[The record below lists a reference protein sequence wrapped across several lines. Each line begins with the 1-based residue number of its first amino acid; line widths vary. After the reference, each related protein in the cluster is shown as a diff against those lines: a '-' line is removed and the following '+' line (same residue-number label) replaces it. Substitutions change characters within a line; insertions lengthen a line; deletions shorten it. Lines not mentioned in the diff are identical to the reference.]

1 MALIIIADDDE
12 LIVEM
17 VAEALRSRGHVVG
30 TLDDGAHVVDIVTF
44 KRPALVILDCA
55 MPVVS
60 GIEALRQIRS
70 STTCF
75 DTPVLMLTGRRSDAD
90 QEIAVRAGADDYIR
104 KPFLLAELVSRVES
118 LLEGRA
124 EPRTSN
130 SLFNRSRPLR
140 WNSSESTQDDEAS
153 EQVAFRPASS

>member
-17 VAEALRSRGHVVG
+17 VAEALRSRGHIVG
-30 TLDDGAHVVDIVTF
+30 TLDNGAHVIDVVTF
-44 KRPALVILDCA
+44 KHPALVILDCA
-55 MPVVS
+55 MPEVS

-90 QEIAVRAGADDYIR
+90 EEIAIRAGADDYIR
-104 KPFLLAELVSRVES
+104 KPFELAELVRRVES
-118 LLEGRA
+118 LLEPDGRPGTA
-124 EPRTSN
+124 HT
-130 SLFNRSRPLR
+130 LFNRNRPLQWSGSEPVDEDAEPIAVR
-140 WNSSESTQDDEAS
+140 PSSS
-153 EQVAFRPASS
+153 